1 MGVNE
6 VKWLILRFLPI
17 KEVEVLH
24 RNKAVEWIGDSYTHT
39 LWHVLVCSW
48 PAHVLVLLYLYNVV
62 IVNAETSLWSAYC
75 NGDLSF
81 TGDKADTVGTQ
92 WGPQDQKRVSGTRL
106 EKSRNIGETPLGIKW
121 SERISLSVLFTN
133 TYYLRL
139 IDTYCSLEEDLL
151 YPRETRCLEW
161 LLHVTTDWA
170 ASVRVYFLSRVSGH
184 VYKSVTR
191 RNKEIAHSDRISS
204 ISIKS
209 IPC

>member
-1 MGVNE
+1 M
-6 VKWLILRFLPI
+6 
-17 KEVEVLH
+17 
-24 RNKAVEWIGDSYTHT
+24 
-39 LWHVLVCSW
+39 CSW
-48 PAHVLVLLYLYNVV
+48 PAQVLVLLYLYTVV
-62 IVNAETSLWSAYC
+62 IVNAKLHFDPLTVMETYRL
-75 NGDLSF
+75 LV
-81 TGDKADTVGTQ
+81 TKRTQ

-161 LLHVTTDWA
+161 LLQVTTDWA

-191 RNKEIAHSDRISS
+191 MNKEIAHSDRISS

>member
-1 MGVNE
+1 M
-6 VKWLILRFLPI
+6 
-17 KEVEVLH
+17 
-24 RNKAVEWIGDSYTHT
+24 
-39 LWHVLVCSW
+39 CSW

-139 IDTYCSLEEDLL
+139 ILIVVWRKTFYT
-151 YPRETRCLEW
+151 RERPDAWSDC
-161 LLHVTTDWA
+161 LHVTTDWA